1 MWADRFGGKRVL
13 GAGVVSPGLLQW
25 FAGALRSRGCCL
37 PAMVSRVGCSTA
49 RSSTHLNHPV
59 AGPSSTCPPLPHSRP
74 SCQVWWSLATVL
86 TPIAARVSLP
96 VLLLARAAMGI
107 GEGVAMP
114 AMNNLLSK

>member
-1 MWADRFGGKRVL
+1 M
-13 GAGVVSPGLLQW
+13 
-25 FAGALRSRGCCL
+25 
-37 PAMVSRVGCSTA
+37 
-49 RSSTHLNHPV
+49 
-59 AGPSSTCPPLPHSRP
+59 
-74 SCQVWWSLATVL
+74 WWSLATVL